1 MSIKSTIQNLT
12 LRAKVRKANRFRRVC
27 GMSEAKS
34 VGMVCFFEE
43 EQQWKE
49 LQKAVQQFQS
59 LGTKVM
65 VLGFYSGKVK
75 PLWYVETMNMVM
87 CSLHEFGL
95 TGIPKGQKTEDFL
108 SERFDI
114 LINCDLESHFTTD
127 YVCKLSPSGFKVAI
141 DTEENR
147 KHFDLLIKME
157 DRNLNLFVEHVLFY
171 LSSFKSGR

>member
-1 MSIKSTIQNLT
+1 
-12 LRAKVRKANRFRRVC
+12 
-27 GMSEAKS
+27 MSEAKS

-59 LGTKVM
+59 LGAKVM

>member
-1 MSIKSTIQNLT
+1 MSIKSIIQNLT
-12 LRAKVRKANRFRRVC
+12 LKAKVRKANRFRRVC

-43 EQQWKE
+43 AQQWKE

-59 LGTKVM
+59 LGAKVM

-95 TGIPKGQKTEDFL
+95 TGIPKGQKTED
-108 SERFDI
+108 I
-114 LINCDLESHFTTD
+114 LIC
-127 YVCKLSPSGFKVAI
+127 
-141 DTEENR
+141 
-147 KHFDLLIKME
+147 
-157 DRNLNLFVEHVLFY
+157 
-171 LSSFKSGR
+171 